1 MLKNIKSIISKL
13 KSTRLWY
20 NFLLYFFLPI
30 FNFIWEF
37 ILNLEGKIYYLL
49 WGTQRRQFFNLLNND
64 KLLVKDNPEFQKI
77 AKDLKNYINED
88 LQNREIKKFKENL
101 DFEKL
106 NNKFE
111 DYRVNL
117 FDVLPNDLKHK
128 IIEFALDEKNLTTAA
143 NHLKVFP
150 VIGKIYLFLNFPVKE
165 KNERGA
171 MLWHKDDFGY
181 KSLDLF
187 LAVNEIDEENGPL
200 YFLKQREPLGV
211 FYKLKNIVKNAL
223 PGERNKVN
231 INTFS
236 KFFSEDKIDSLR
248 GPAGNAVF
256 VDSFTTYH
264 RGGYCLS
271 KNRIILR
278 ICYQT
283 PDSID
288 VQNKISEKDFY
299 FFKDIKK
306 ENIKNKYH
314 KYLLFKK
321 LNSFWKVIR
330 LPNALMSLYRIFHY
344 KA

>member
-1 MLKNIKSIISKL
+1 MFKNIKFILIKV
-13 KSTRLWY
+13 KSTKLWY
-20 NFLLYFFLPI
+20 YFLLYLFLPI

-37 ILNLEGKIYYLL
+37 ILNFEGKIYYFL
-49 WGTQRRQFFNLLNND
+49 WKSKKREFFNLHNND
-64 KLLVKDNPEFQKI
+64 KILIENDSNYKKI
-77 AKDLKNYINED
+77 AEE
-88 LQNREIKKFKENL
+88 LQIHIDENL
-101 DFEKL
+101 QKQEIEKYKKNLNFDEL

-111 DYRVNL
+111 DYRVDL
-117 FDVLPNDLKHK
+117 FQSLPKDLKHK
-128 IIEFALDEKNLTTAA
+128 IINFALNEKNLTTAA

-150 VIGKIYLFLNFPVKE
+150 VIGKIYLFLNFPVHE

-187 LAVNEIDEENGPL
+187 LAVNDIDDKNGPL
-200 YFLKQREPLGV
+200 YFLKKKEPLGV
-211 FYKLKNIVKNAL
+211 FYKLKKIVKNAL
-223 PGERNKVN
+223 PGERNKISIDV
-231 INTFS
+231 FS
-236 KFFSEDKIDSLR
+236 KIFSEEKTDSLR
-248 GPAGNAVF
+248 GPAGNAIF

-271 KNRIILR
+271 KNRIMLR

-288 VQNKISEKDFY
+288 VQNKISENNFY

-306 ENIKNKYH
+306 EDINNRFH
-314 KYLLFKK
+314 KYLMFKK
-321 LNSFWKVIR
+321 LNFFWKIIK
-330 LPNALMSLYRIFHY
+330 LPNMLMGLYRIFHY